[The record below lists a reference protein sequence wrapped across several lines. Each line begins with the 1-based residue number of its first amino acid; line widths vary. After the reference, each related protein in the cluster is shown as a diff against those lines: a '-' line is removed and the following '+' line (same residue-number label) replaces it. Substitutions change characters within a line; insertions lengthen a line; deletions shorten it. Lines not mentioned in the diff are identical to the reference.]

1 MMQMMSGVRHNA
13 VITHGTVMGFTFA
26 FLFPLGAILI
36 RVASF
41 RGLIWLHAAVQSLAY
56 ALALVGLG
64 LGIYIAVY
72 PESQVCQTS
81 SRSMWDRSGA
91 NTLQITGEGKG
102 HPIIGI
108 VVVGSLYLQPVLA
121 VLHHEMYKKTLKRT
135 IWGIS
140 HVWWGRIMVTLG
152 IINGGLGLQLS
163 GNTTKGEIAYGVVA
177 GVIWLVWVAV
187 AVMSQLNTRGTRG
200 ETGEKVSKNGTS
212 TGLNPSNGDDM
223 INKTA

>member
-1 MMQMMSGVRHNA
+1 MMETVTGVHHNA

-41 RGLIWLHAAVQSLAY
+41 RGLIWVHAAIQSLAY
-56 ALALVGLG
+56 ALALAGLG

-72 PESQVCQTS
+72 PDLQVCHFFHG
-81 SRSMWDRSGA
+81 RHAREADIF
-91 NTLQITGEGKG
+91 QITGNGNG

-108 VVVGSLYLQPVLA
+108 VVISCLYLQPILA
-121 VLHHEMYKKTLKRT
+121 ILHHEMYKKTSKRT

-140 HVWWGRIMVTLG
+140 HVWWGRIIITLG

-163 GNTTKGEIAYGVVA
+163 GNTTKGEIAYGVIA

-187 AVMSQLNTRGTRG
+187 GLMSHLKSRGPLG
-200 ETGEKVSKNGTS
+200 ETGEKIGKNETTNGS
-212 TGLNPSNGDDM
+212 NPDRDGM
-223 INKTA
+223 INKEA